1 MRKFD
6 DSVKRRRHHKGQ
18 LMSQWWGFVLF
29 LPSFT
34 GFCVFFLLPFLGS
47 LYYTFTQGVVDPH
60 FVGLANFIELLSTP
74 QFLLAVKNT
83 ICFLAIG
90 GLLLIILSLA
100 VSVISVKGDFV
111 WQRWA
116 LLLPMV
122 IPVASLSLGWN
133 ALWGDNGLVNRMLVF
148 VGADPVDFL
157 RGGAA
162 FPLMV
167 VLYLL
172 KNTGYLSVILSGAI
186 CALSTDLRDSYIL
199 DSNSETGYVLYI
211 LLPQLKGTLLF
222 CGTVAIMNYFL
233 MFRDIYA
240 LYGSNPPEELYMLQ
254 HFMNRNFY
262 QLNYQRLSTAAF
274 LTVLVMVMLIGV
286 GALLRRRWRYVE

>member
-1 MRKFD
+1 MKQMD
-6 DSVKRRRHHKGQ
+6 DHAARSRPHRGAGTGR
-18 LMSQWWGFVLF
+18 WWGALLI
-29 LPSFT
+29 LPSLT
-34 GFCVFFLLPFLGS
+34 GFCLFFLLPFLGS
-47 LYYTFTQGVVDPH
+47 LYYTFTQGVVAPR
-60 FVGLANFIELLSTP
+60 FVGLANFTDLLSTP
-74 QFLLAVKNT
+74 LFLQVVKNT
-83 ICFLAIG
+83 LVFLAVG
-90 GLLLIILSLA
+90 GLLLMVLSLA
-100 VSVISVKGDFV
+100 VSIISVKGDFL

-133 ALWGDNGLVNRMLVF
+133 ALWGEGGVVNRTLGLL
-148 VGADPVDFL
+148 GAGPVDFL

-167 VLYLL
+167 ALYLL
-172 KNTGYLSVILSGAI
+172 KNVGYLSVILSGAI
-186 CALSTDLRDSYIL
+186 RALPTELRDSYVL
-199 DSNSETGYVLYI
+199 DSNSETGYVFYI

-233 MFRDIYA
+233 MFCDIYA

-262 QLNYQRLSTAAF
+262 QLNYQHLSTAAF
-274 LTVLVMVMLIGV
+274 LTVLVMVILIGG

>member
-1 MRKFD
+1 MKKCD
-6 DSVKRRRHHKGQ
+6 DSLESRRHHKGK
-18 LMSQWWGFVLF
+18 SVGQWWGFVLI

-34 GFCVFFLLPFLGS
+34 GFCMFFLLPFLGS

-60 FVGLANFIELLSTP
+60 FVGFANFIELLSTP
-74 QFLLAVKNT
+74 QFLQAVKNT

-133 ALWGDNGLVNRMLVF
+133 ALWGESGLVNRMLVF
-148 VGADPVDFL
+148 WGADPVDFL

-186 CALSTDLRDSYIL
+186 RALPTDLRDSYIL

>member
-1 MRKFD
+1 MEHYDDNRKRGRLYIG
-6 DSVKRRRHHKGQ
+6 RRRG
-18 LMSQWWGFVLF
+18 QWWGLVLIG
-29 LPSFT
+29 PSLI
-34 GFCVFFLLPFLGS
+34 GFCLFFLLPFWGS

-60 FVGLANFIELLSTP
+60 FVSLANFTELLSTP
-74 QFLLAVKNT
+74 QFLQAVKNT

-133 ALWGDNGLVNRMLVF
+133 ALWGDSGLVNRMLGLFGV
-148 VGADPVDFL
+148 DPVDFL
-157 RGGAA
+157 RGRSA

-172 KNTGYLSVILSGAI
+172 KNIGYLGVILSGAI
-186 CALSTDLRDSYIL
+186 RALSTDLRDSYVL
-199 DSNSETGYVLYI
+199 DSNSETGYVFYI

-222 CGTVAIMNYFL
+222 CWTVAIMNYFL

-240 LYGSNPPEELYMLQ
+240 LYGSNPPKELYMLQ

-262 QLNYQRLSTAAF
+262 QLNYQCLSTAAF
-274 LTVLVMVMLIGV
+274 LTVLVMVILIGG
-286 GALLRRRWRYVE
+286 GALLRKRWRYVE

>member
-1 MRKFD
+1 MTIQKHKRLHMRR
-6 DSVKRRRHHKGQ
+6 VIGRR
-18 LMSQWWGFVLF
+18 WGFVLI
-29 LPSFT
+29 LPSLV
-34 GFCVFFLLPFLGS
+34 GFCLFFLLPFLGS

-60 FVGLANFIELLSTP
+60 FVGLANFTELLSTP
-74 QFLLAVKNT
+74 QFLQAAKNT

-100 VSVISVKGDFV
+100 VSLVSVKGDFV

-133 ALWGDNGLVNRMLVF
+133 ALWGDSGLVNRILGLLGM
-148 VGADPVDFL
+148 DPVDFL

-162 FPLMV
+162 FPLMI

-186 CALSTDLRDSYIL
+186 RALPTELRDSYVL
-199 DSNSETGYVLYI
+199 DSNSETGYVFYI

-274 LTVLVMVMLIGV
+274 LTVLVMVILIG
-286 GALLRRRWRYVE
+286 GSTLLKRRWRYVE

>member
-1 MRKFD
+1 MGIRPDPAEFG
-6 DSVKRRRHHKGQ
+6 R
-18 LMSQWWGFVLF
+18 F
-29 LPSFT
+29 LP
-34 GFCVFFLLPFLGS
+34 VFSASFLGS

-60 FVGLANFIELLSTP
+60 FVGLANFTELLSTP
-74 QFLLAVKNT
+74 QFLQAAKNT

-100 VSVISVKGDFV
+100 VSVVSVKGDFV

-133 ALWGDNGLVNRMLVF
+133 ALWGDSGLVNRILGLLGM
-148 VGADPVDFL
+148 DPVDFL

-162 FPLMV
+162 FPLMI

-186 CALSTDLRDSYIL
+186 RALPTELRDSYVL
-199 DSNSETGYVLYI
+199 DSNSETGYVFYI
-211 LLPQLKGTLLF
+211 
-222 CGTVAIMNYFL
+222 CFL
-233 MFRDIYA
+233 
-240 LYGSNPPEELYMLQ
+240 S
-254 HFMNRNFY
+254 
-262 QLNYQRLSTAAF
+262 
-274 LTVLVMVMLIGV
+274 
-286 GALLRRRWRYVE
+286 

>member
-1 MRKFD
+1 MHSLYVILLLLSKIAYTKF
-6 DSVKRRRHHKGQ
+6 SEGPI
-18 LMSQWWGFVLF
+18 
-29 LPSFT
+29 LPSLV
-34 GFCVFFLLPFLGS
+34 GFCLFFLLPFLGS

-60 FVGLANFIELLSTP
+60 FVGLANFTELLSTP
-74 QFLLAVKNT
+74 QFLQAAKNT

-100 VSVISVKGDFV
+100 VSVVSVKGDFV

-133 ALWGDNGLVNRMLVF
+133 ALWGDSGLVNRILGLLGM
-148 VGADPVDFL
+148 DPVDFL

-162 FPLMV
+162 FPLMI

-186 CALSTDLRDSYIL
+186 RALPTELRDSYVL
-199 DSNSETGYVLYI
+199 DSNSETGYVFYI

-222 CGTVAIMNYFL
+222 WGL
-233 MFRDIYA
+233 WQ
-240 LYGSNPPEELYMLQ
+240 S
-254 HFMNRNFY
+254 
-262 QLNYQRLSTAAF
+262 
-274 LTVLVMVMLIGV
+274 
-286 GALLRRRWRYVE
+286 